1 MAEEQN
7 EPIDLTFIDKKALLI
22 FQGLV
27 DLLIKNCGISVR
39 EILNLSKEFMND
51 QTSDAVKELYLTIE
65 ADQKDGQG
73 PKKLTMAKLKK
84 SVDDILSVD
93 KTMKTRI
100 SPVLGGL
107 QFEDSMR
114 QRLSHLRE
122 AWLEIGDIR
131 NKCTSPEA
139 EYVKLA
145 EKLSQLC
152 ASSQETKDFYE
163 CVLKEAPPESRESP
177 NIVIEF

>member
-1 MAEEQN
+1 MAKEQI
-7 EPIDLTFIDKKALLI
+7 EPIDLTFIDQKTLLI

-39 EILNLSKEFMND
+39 EILNLSKEFMDD

-65 ADQKDGQG
+65 ADQKVAQG
-73 PKKLTMAKLKK
+73 PKKLSMAKLKK

-100 SPVLGGL
+100 SPILGGL

-122 AWLEIGDIR
+122 AWIEIGDIR
-131 NKCTSPEA
+131 NKCTNPES

-145 EKLSQLC
+145 EKIAQLC
-152 ASSQETKDFYE
+152 ASTQEAKDFYE
-163 CVLKEAPPESRESP
+163 NVLKETPPEGLERS
-177 NIVIEF
+177 NIILEF